1 MPKVPIPL
9 PPELEAA
16 ASAVLDE
23 NAKAP
28 APAPEPDARIE
39 PVRVGP
45 LTFREPTFGDVEALR
60 LLGSPYYARFVS
72 SAESV
77 EPDLGALL
85 DVVFLWTRPA
95 LEGLALAVKGAA
107 EFRRASSSAVDLVD
121 APITVSRAL
130 NAAVEAIIRRL
141 CMAERPGMTNGSS
154 AIRMGR
160 HPRGSGALLA
170 AAAAGGGRC
179 SGPGW
184 C

>member
-23 NAKAP
+23 NAKP
-28 APAPEPDARIE
+28 QAPEQDARIE

-45 LTFREPTFGDVEALR
+45 LTFRAPTFGDVEALR

-85 DVVFLWTRPA
+85 DVLFLWTRPA
-95 LEGLALAVKGAA
+95 REGLALAVKGADT
-107 EFRRASSSAVDLVD
+107 FRRASSSAVDLVD
-121 APITVSRAL
+121 APITVSRSL
-130 NAAVEAIIRRL
+130 HAAVESIIR
-141 CMAERPGMTNGSS
+141 S
-154 AIRMGR
+154 ALHG
-160 HPRGSGALLA
+160 
-170 AAAAGGGRC
+170 
-179 SGPGW
+179 
-184 C
+184 